1 MRLLPEA
8 KAAGSGM
15 QQWVN
20 ISVLKKNL
28 LIMKNFTLLSVFT
41 LAGVMAVAQNPKVI
55 TDPNAQK
62 RTVSSFH
69 GIAIQSGIDLYLN
82 QGGDEAVAV
91 SASDPEYRDRI
102 ITEVE
107 DGILHI
113 RLDDKSH
120 WNWGWGN
127 RKLKAYVSCKV
138 LDQLKASGGSD
149 VYIDEAIKSQKL
161 ELHLSGGS
169 DLHGKL
175 QVGELTVGQSGGA
188 DVFISGSASQLD
200 VHVSGGSDFHG
211 YDLTVD
217 DCHAQA
223 SGGSDVYVTVNKEL
237 DAIASGGSDI
247 HYKGNGTV
255 RETHT
260 SGSGSVSRKD

>member
-1 MRLLPEA
+1 
-8 KAAGSGM
+8 
-15 QQWVN
+15 
-20 ISVLKKNL
+20 
-28 LIMKNFTLLSVFT
+28 MKNFTLLTVSI
-41 LAGVMAVAQNPKVI
+41 LAGMMAIAQNPKVI

-69 GIAIQSGIDLYLN
+69 GVTVQSGIDLYLN

-91 SASDPEYRDRI
+91 SAGDPEYRDRI
-102 ITEVE
+102 VTVVE
-107 DGILHI
+107 GGILHI
-113 RLDDKSH
+113 YLDDKFH

-127 RKLKAYVSCKV
+127 RKLKAYVSCKE

-149 VYIDEAIKSQKL
+149 VYIDEAIKSQRL
-161 ELHLSGGS
+161 ELHFSGGS

-175 QVGELTVGQSGGA
+175 QVGELTVGQTGGA
-188 DVFISGSASQLD
+188 DVYISGSAAQLY

-211 YDLTVD
+211 YDLAVD

-237 DAIASGGSDI
+237 DATASGGSDI
-247 HYKGNGTV
+247 HYRGSGSV
-255 RETHT
+255 RESHT
-260 SGSGSVSRKD
+260 NGSGSVSRKD

>member
-1 MRLLPEA
+1 MKKLALLT
-8 KAAGSGM
+8 
-15 QQWVN
+15 
-20 ISVLKKNL
+20 VL
-28 LIMKNFTLLSVFT
+28 TLVS
-41 LAGVMAVAQNPKVI
+41 VMAIAQNPKVI

-69 GIAIQSGIDLYLN
+69 GIAIHSGIDLYLS

-102 ITEVE
+102 VTEVE

-113 RLDDKSH
+113 YLDDKWH

-149 VYIDEAIKSQKL
+149 VYIDEAIKSPKL

-169 DLHGKL
+169 DFHGKL

-188 DVFISGSASQLD
+188 DVFISGSASQLS

-211 YDLTVD
+211 YDLSVD

-237 DAIASGGSDI
+237 EATASGGSDI
-247 HYKGNGTV
+247 HYKGSGSI
-255 RETHT
+255 RESHT
-260 SGSGSVSRKD
+260 NGSGSVSRKD